1 MGLIPPAHNY
11 RFVEMGT
18 SKELKNE
25 ALTNRGSFKNGRLNP
40 EIADFFRDSDL
51 YIYIYIYILFLSL
64 FHVYMKM
71 EPNIFGPMLSQTDI
85 HDFWQVMAVKICYN
99 SFNHPSLLQC

>member
-25 ALTNRGSFKNGRLNP
+25 ALTNRGSFENGRLNP

-51 YIYIYIYILFLSL
+51 YIYILFLSL
-64 FHVYMKM
+64 MSFIHEDGTQHFRTHVIS
-71 EPNIFGPMLSQTDI
+71 NRHS
-85 HDFWQVMAVKICYN
+85 
-99 SFNHPSLLQC
+99 

>member
-1 MGLIPPAHNY
+1 MGSSKDLIPPAHNY

-40 EIADFFRDSDL
+40 EIADFFRDSEL
-51 YIYIYIYILFLSL
+51 YIYIIS
-64 FHVYMKM
+64 
-71 EPNIFGPMLSQTDI
+71 IFI
-85 HDFWQVMAVKICYN
+85 
-99 SFNHPSLLQC
+99 

>member
-51 YIYIYIYILFLSL
+51 YIYIYIISIFISCIHEDGTQH
-64 FHVYMKM
+64 FRTHVIS
-71 EPNIFGPMLSQTDI
+71 NRHS
-85 HDFWQVMAVKICYN
+85 
-99 SFNHPSLLQC
+99 

>member
-25 ALTNRGSFKNGRLNP
+25 ALTNRGSFENGRLNP
-40 EIADFFRDSDL
+40 EIAYIIRHTEL
-51 YIYIYIYILFLSL
+51 YIYLSL
-64 FHVYMKM
+64 
-71 EPNIFGPMLSQTDI
+71 ILI
-85 HDFWQVMAVKICYN
+85 
-99 SFNHPSLLQC
+99 